1 VEGELDRRL
10 ERQETVAKETT
21 AGDYYEILQIS
32 PRADQEIV
40 ERAYRLLAKRY
51 HPDNTETGDAGKF
64 GDLAEAYRTLSD
76 PERRAAYD
84 HEHRT
89 DPPSPTPLFFT
100 APPSGG
106 LETEKRVYQALLS
119 ILYVTR
125 RRDVMK
131 AGVGIVHLER
141 LVGLPSKELEFHLWY
156 LKEKGWIQ
164 RLETGEFAIT
174 ASGVDTVIENNLIL
188 REDRLLP
195 TTQGF
200 SFESE
205 ELNESSPA
213 VKSIPDSGTAC
224 QTQERKLTL

>member
-1 VEGELDRRL
+1 MG
-10 ERQETVAKETT
+10 KETT
-21 AGDYYEILQIS
+21 AGNYYEILQIS
-32 PRADQEIV
+32 PRADLEIV

-64 GDLAEAYRTLSD
+64 GDLAEAYQILSD

-89 DPPSPTPLFFT
+89 GPPSPTPLFFT

-106 LETEKRVYQALLS
+106 LETEKKVYQALLS
-119 ILYVTR
+119 ILYVAR

-131 AGVGIVHLER
+131 AGVGIVHLEK
-141 LVGLPSKELEFHLWY
+141 LVGLPSKELEFYLWY

-174 ASGVDTVIENNLIL
+174 ASGVDAVIENNLIL

-200 SFESE
+200 SLEPE
-205 ELNESSPA
+205 ELNALNPS
-213 VKSIPDSGTAC
+213 VKSAPGNGSG
-224 QTQERKLTL
+224 QLSS

>member
-1 VEGELDRRL
+1 MEGELDRRL

-40 ERAYRLLAKRY
+40 ERAYRILAKRY
-51 HPDNTETGDAGKF
+51 HPDNSHSGDAGKF
-64 GDLAEAYRTLSD
+64 GSLTEAYQVLSD

-84 HEHRT
+84 NDHRA
-89 DPPSPTPLFFT
+89 DRLFPGPLFNT
-100 APPSGG
+100 PPSGG
-106 LETEKRVYQALLS
+106 LDTEKKVYRTLLS
-119 ILYVTR
+119 ILYVAR

-131 AGVGIVHLER
+131 AGVGIVHLEK
-141 LVGLPSKELEFHLWY
+141 LVGLPSREVEFHLWY

-174 ASGVDTVIENNLIL
+174 VSGVDTVIENNLIL

-195 TTQGF
+195 TAQGF
-200 SFESE
+200 PLEPG
-205 ELNESSPA
+205 ELKELTPS
-213 VKSIPDSGTAC
+213 VKSIPGNGSGH
-224 QTQERKLTL
+224 LSN